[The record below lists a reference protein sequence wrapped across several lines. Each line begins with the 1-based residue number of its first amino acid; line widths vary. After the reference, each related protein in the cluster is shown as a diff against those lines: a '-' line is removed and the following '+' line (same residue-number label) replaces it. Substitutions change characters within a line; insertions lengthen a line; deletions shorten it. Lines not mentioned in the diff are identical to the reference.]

1 VTSIGSTV
9 VIAEA
14 HGAPEDVLH
23 PGLLSPSDA
32 EPGQQADG
40 TARAAA
46 DYVWQPERS
55 PEGPVNIL
63 ISGADRMISVYRNGV
78 PIGRARVQILDAEKP
93 LGIGVFTLLDGSTNL
108 PSSAGPMQPTPR
120 WMAVDLQST
129 VKSADIAQ
137 RVKLSP
143 AFAQLIDGILHAGM
157 TLMVTDLPATEETK
171 TPHDFTI
178 MASVPGSTR

>member
-1 VTSIGSTV
+1 MERLTWDGVALHAGGLPGFPSSHGCVHLPRKFSQLLYGVTSIGSTV

-63 ISGADRMISVYRNGV
+63 ISGADRMIYVFAPSGRVLETHPVPVDRPTNCTFGGAALGTLYVTSGGGHLFSVRES
-78 PIGRARVQILDAEKP
+78 GRR
-93 LGIGVFTLLDGSTNL
+93 GWLLY
-108 PSSAGPMQPTPR
+108 PR
-120 WMAVDLQST
+120 S
-129 VKSADIAQ
+129 
-137 RVKLSP
+137 
-143 AFAQLIDGILHAGM
+143 
-157 TLMVTDLPATEETK
+157 
-171 TPHDFTI
+171 
-178 MASVPGSTR
+178 